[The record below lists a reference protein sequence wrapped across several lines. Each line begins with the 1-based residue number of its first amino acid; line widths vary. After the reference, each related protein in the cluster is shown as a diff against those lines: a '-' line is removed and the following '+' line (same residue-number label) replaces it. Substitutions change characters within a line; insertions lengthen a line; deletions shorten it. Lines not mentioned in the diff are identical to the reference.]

1 MNATLLLCD
10 AAVIADSKLFILGGG
25 WSLIGPGPAPMAIA
39 IKVDVDFNVVSEE
52 HHWELF
58 LEETNGEAVILET
71 PDGPRP
77 VEVRG
82 DFRVSAPDGNPIE
95 SATPINMAIN
105 LGPLPLAP
113 GRSYMWRMTINGQ
126 SDANWS
132 AFFSTRSMPEFP
144 VDGLSFQ

>member
-1 MNATLLLCD
+1 
-10 AAVIADSKLFILGGG
+10 
-25 WSLIGPGPAPMAIA
+25 MAIA
-39 IKVDVDFNVVSEE
+39 IKVDVDFNVVSEV

-82 DFRVSAPDGNPIE
+82 DFRVAVPEGNPIE

-132 AFFSTRSMPEFP
+132 AFFSTRPMPEFP
-144 VDGLSFQ
+144 IEGLSFQ